1 MNMLLDLNKS
11 MGSTLIIVTHDPAVA
26 DYSSRIMEM
35 RNGVLSEKMKKLE
48 IKEKVSKPSKS
59 VTSKKK
65 K

>member
-1 MNMLLDLNKS
+1 
-11 MGSTLIIVTHDPAVA
+11 
-26 DYSSRIMEM
+26 MEM